1 MSKRSMSTRLPAK
14 TLSLIFFLLLALLC
28 VGCGQDEEQVA
39 PTATVAE
46 ESSTSTETALDS
58 PIPTPVISTLQLAA
72 TPEAGKAN
80 LRGRIVI
87 TEDTALLGELYLAA
101 AVPTSNPDVLLLEL
115 DEENSPRA
123 LLDRNTWDFVFLN
136 VEPGT
141 YGLIAWEPM
150 QSAPITDSE
159 TGETLYID
167 LVAGDVQ
174 DIGILFFPH
183 P

>member
-1 MSKRSMSTRLPAK
+1 MNTRLSIK
-14 TLSLIFFLLLALLC
+14 TLSLLVVLLLTLLC

-46 ESSTSTETALDS
+46 ENSTSTEAALDS
-58 PIPTPVISTLQLAA
+58 PIPTPVISTLELAA

-87 TEDTALLGELYLAA
+87 TENTALLGELYLAA
-101 AVPTSNPDVLLLEL
+101 AVPTSDPDIYLLEL
-115 DEENSPRA
+115 DEDNSPRA
-123 LLDRNTWDFVFLN
+123 LLDRTTWDFIFLN
-136 VEPGT
+136 VEPGK
-141 YGLIAWEPM
+141 YGLIAWQPM
-150 QSAPITDSE
+150 QSSPIDDSE
-159 TGETLYID
+159 TGETLFID
-167 LVAGDVQ
+167 LSAGDVQ